1 MMPVL
6 MCLSYLDFSFVAND
20 KVDYIYCC
28 MQLLIIIV
36 FLKSLFL
43 SKNYLL

>member
-1 MMPVL
+1 MMSVL
-6 MCLSYLDFSFVAND
+6 MCLSYLDFSFVADD
-20 KVDYIYCC
+20 KMDYIYCC
-28 MQLLIIIV
+28 MQLLIV